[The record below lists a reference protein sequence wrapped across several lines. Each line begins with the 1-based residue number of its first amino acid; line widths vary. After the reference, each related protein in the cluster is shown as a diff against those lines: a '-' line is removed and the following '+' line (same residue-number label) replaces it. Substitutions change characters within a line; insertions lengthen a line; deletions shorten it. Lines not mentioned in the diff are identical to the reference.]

1 MTTDDI
7 EKYFGST
14 EKVADFFGIT
24 SEAVYQWRNRP
35 GRLIPKGRAAEAAYR
50 TDGKLSFN
58 PDLYGKTSE
67 SSGLVKPQK
76 QGVNRG

>member
-7 EKYFGST
+7 EKYFGNA
-14 EKVADFFGIT
+14 EKVAEFFGIT

-50 TDGKLSFN
+50 TGGKLIFHPEHYKKSN
-58 PDLYGKTSE
+58 GSVSK
-67 SSGLVKPQK
+67 
-76 QGVNRG
+76 

>member
-7 EKYFGST
+7 ENYFGNA
-14 EKVADFFGIT
+14 EKVAEFFGIT

-50 TDGKLSFN
+50 TDGGLIFH
-58 PDLYGKTSE
+58 PELYEKS
-67 SSGLVKPQK
+67 KP
-76 QGVNRG
+76 

>member
-7 EKYFGST
+7 EKHFGST

-50 TDGKLSFN
+50 TNGRLKYDAS
-58 PDLYGKTSE
+58 LYQKSTK
-67 SSGLVKPQK
+67 SSV
-76 QGVNRG
+76 